1 MKQAEESE
9 RSGRQ
14 AGVPGRKNVSG
25 PGPGPRRRG
34 VPIFLWVLTG
44 VFLTLLVPKR
54 DFAGVIFLNSTPTG
68 VLTVPSQSYAE
79 LRFRDVVRQKYDFS
93 CGSAAVATL
102 LTFEYLRP
110 TTETEAFRF
119 MYKTGDRKKIR
130 KHGFSL
136 LDIKRYLGSLG
147 YKSDGYRLSLDK
159 LMELSL
165 PAIVLIEVNGYKHF
179 VVIKGVSRQNVLIGD
194 PSMGLRMETRTHFR
208 TLWKNKIVFVIHEG
222 PDILITRKTFNNPQD
237 WNIVNISVPANVVKN
252 NLPLSTQLLAVPGP
266 NQFQLGGFAKIG
278 IP

>member
-1 MKQAEESE
+1 MEKKEETGT
-9 RSGRQ
+9 RGNGATTHGKRK
-14 AGVPGRKNVSG
+14 VPGSG
-25 PGPGPRRRG
+25 PLSARRRILLLLGSFWG
-34 VPIFLWVLTG
+34 VLAILLTG
-44 VFLTLLVPKR
+44 TP
-54 DFAGVIFLNSTPTG
+54 DFAGVVFLNSTPTG

-102 LTFEYLRP
+102 LTYEYLRP
-110 TTETEAFRF
+110 TTESEAFRF
-119 MYKTGDRKKIR
+119 MYKTGDKKKIR

-147 YKSDGYRLSLDK
+147 YKSDGYSLSLDK

-165 PAIVLIEVNGYKHF
+165 PAIVLIEINGYKHF
-179 VVIKGVSRQNVLIGD
+179 VVVKGVSGQNVLIGD
-194 PSMGLRMETRTHFR
+194 PAMGLRMESRTHFR
-208 TLWKNKIVFVIHEG
+208 KLWKNRIVFVIHEG

-252 NLPLSTQLLAVPGP
+252 SLPLSTQLLAVPGP
-266 NQFQLGGFAKIG
+266 NQFQLGGFAKVG